1 MKNRIISIFIF
12 VLSAV
17 VAFAG
22 NPDRQG
28 EAGAG
33 ELLFNPWAASAGLHT
48 LNTSS
53 ISGVEAMR
61 LNVAGIGRGFDK
73 TSIYLSNTRLFV
85 GSDLQLNAFG
95 LVQKVKKNSAI
106 GISLV
111 AVDFGD
117 INITTYDLPEGT
129 GGTYSPSFYHLGV
142 GYSYTYQNKIAVGVL
157 FRTIVESLNDVSASA
172 FAIDA
177 GVSYVAG
184 ERDNFKLGVS
194 LRNIGTPMNFGGEGL
209 SFIGSNP
216 VGESNYQLTFN
227 HRPSSFELPSVLN
240 IGVSYDFY
248 VAQKSFIRAMGNFT
262 SNAFSLDQL
271 GIGAEFNF
279 NRIFAARVAYKHELS
294 ADLLDDKNIYTGVAA
309 GFSVQ
314 VPLKKGSKRRIS
326 LDYAFRTTSPFEGSH
341 NFGVRL
347 EM

>member
-1 MKNRIISIFIF
+1 MKNSISIILFILAGW
-12 VLSAV
+12 VTV
-17 VAFAG
+17 FAG

-48 LNTSS
+48 INTSS

-73 TSIYLSNTRLFV
+73 TAIYLSNTRLFV
-85 GSDLQLNAFG
+85 GSELQLNAFG
-95 LVQKVKKNSAI
+95 LVQKVSNSSAL
-106 GISLV
+106 GVSLV

-117 INITTYDLPEGT
+117 IDITTYDLPEGT
-129 GGTYSPSFYHLGV
+129 GGTYSPGFYHLGV

-157 FRTIVESLNDVSASA
+157 FRTIAETLNDVSAYA
-172 FAIDA
+172 FAVDA

-184 ERDNFKLGVS
+184 EKDNFKLGVS
-194 LRNIGTPMNFGGEGL
+194 LRNIGTPMSFGGEGL
-209 SFIGSNP
+209 SFIGKNP
-216 VGESNYQLTFN
+216 VGNSDYQLTFN

-248 VAQKSFIRAMGNFT
+248 VAEKSYIRAIGNFT
-262 SNAFSLDQL
+262 SNAFSLDQI
-271 GIGAEFNF
+271 GAGAEFSVN
-279 NRIFAARVAYKHELS
+279 NIFAARVAYKYELG
-294 ADLLDDKNIYTGVAA
+294 AELLDDKNIYTGLAA

-314 VPLKKGSKRRIS
+314 VPLKKGSKRHLS
-326 LDYAFRTTSPFEGSH
+326 LDYAYRTTSPFRGSH
-341 NFGVRL
+341 NFGIRL
-347 EM
+347 EI

>member
-1 MKNRIISIFIF
+1 MKKISALIIFLF
-12 VLSAV
+12 AGL

-73 TSIYLSNTRLFV
+73 TALYISNTRLFV

-95 LVQKVKKNSAI
+95 LVQKVNKSSAI
-106 GISLV
+106 GVSLV

-117 INITTYDLPEGT
+117 IPITTYDLPEGT
-129 GGTYSPSFYHLGV
+129 GGTYSPGFYHLGV

-157 FRTIVESLNDVSASA
+157 FRTIAETLNDVSAYA

-184 ERDNFKLGVS
+184 EKDNFKLGVS

-209 SFIGSNP
+209 SFIGKNP
-216 VGESNYQLTFN
+216 VGASDYQLTFN

-248 VAQKSFIRAMGNFT
+248 IAQKSYIRAIGNFT

-271 GIGAEFNF
+271 GVGAEFTF
-279 NRIFAARVAYKHELS
+279 NKMFTARVAYKYELG
-294 ADLLDDKNIYTGVAA
+294 ADLLDDQNIYTGVAG

-314 VPLKKGSKRRIS
+314 VPLKKGSNRNIA
-326 LDYAFRTTSPFEGSH
+326 LDYAYRTTSPFRGSH
-341 NFGVRL
+341 NFGIRL
-347 EM
+347 EI

>member
-1 MKNRIISIFIF
+1 MKNGIYIILFILASGF
-12 VLSAV
+12 S
-17 VAFAG
+17 AFAG

-61 LNVAGIGRGFDK
+61 LNVAGIGRGYEK
-73 TSIYLSNTRLFV
+73 TSLYLSNTQMFV

-95 LVQKVKKNSAI
+95 LTQRINNSSTL
-106 GISLV
+106 GVSLV

-117 INITTYDLPEGT
+117 IPITTYDLPEGT
-129 GGTYSPSFYHLGV
+129 GGTYSPGFYHIGV

-157 FRTIVESLNDVSASA
+157 FRAVSETLNDVSA
-172 FAIDA
+172 FALGIDA

-184 ERDNFKLGVS
+184 ARDNFKLGVS
-194 LRNIGTPMNFGGEGL
+194 LRNIGTPMSFGGEGL
-209 SFIGSNP
+209 SFLGKNP
-216 VGESNYQLTFN
+216 QGTADYQLTFS
-227 HRPSSFELPSVLN
+227 HRPASFELPSVLN

-248 VAQKSFIRAMGNFT
+248 VANNSYIRAIGNFT

-271 GIGAEFNF
+271 GVGAEFNF
-279 NRIFAARVAYKHELS
+279 NKLFTARVAYKHELG
-294 ADLLDDKNIYTGVAA
+294 AELLDDRNIYTGLAS
-309 GFSVQ
+309 GFSFQ
-314 VPLKKGSKRRIS
+314 VPLKKGSNRRIS
-326 LDYAFRTTSPFEGSH
+326 LDYAYRATHHFNGTH

-347 EM
+347 EI